1 MSVMKIMR
9 RNSGFVMAIL
19 VGVLIMSAGVA
30 LAADGASSTDTATT
44 VDATQLK
51 AVSTTSGGAG
61 GAGGAASGAGGGATG
76 GGGADVK
83 VARY

>member
-1 MSVMKIMR
+1 VSIMKIMR
-9 RNSGFVMAIL
+9 RNSALCAAIL
-19 VGVLIMSAGVA
+19 VGVLILSAGVA
-30 LAADGASSTDTATT
+30 LAADSAASTGTSI
-44 VDATQLK
+44 DASQLK

-83 VARY
+83 VAQY

>member
-1 MSVMKIMR
+1 MKLMR
-9 RNSGFVMAIL
+9 RNMGLFSAVL
-19 VGVLIMSAGVA
+19 LGVLVMSAGLA
-30 LAADGASSTDTATT
+30 LAADSTSSQTAPATT
-44 VDATQLK
+44 VDASQLK

-83 VARY
+83 VAQY

>member
-1 MSVMKIMR
+1 MKIMR
-9 RNSGFVMAIL
+9 RNAGLCAVIL
-19 VGVLIMSAGVA
+19 VGLLIMSAGVA
-30 LAADGASSTDTATT
+30 FAADSTASQAGTT
-44 VDATQLK
+44 PVDASQLK

-83 VARY
+83 VAQY